1 MTHAV
6 ILAGGWGER
15 LWPMSTRRRPKQLLT
30 LGGDR
35 PLVAEALARV
45 SDLISPETTLVLTSA
60 SLRDAILSAL
70 PGVPPDRVV
79 GEPVGRNT
87 APAIALAA
95 HVLVRTDPDA
105 IMVVL
110 PADHVVRDVDAFR
123 ETLGLAL
130 KAAGGERAL
139 VTLGVRPTR
148 AETGYGYIR
157 CGEPSATDGVLL
169 VDRFVE
175 KPDAQTARAYVE
187 DGSYLWNSGMFVWR
201 ADRVLEEVA
210 RHLPDL
216 WSALDAVSGS
226 PGSEGFLEEVLRF
239 YEAAPAISID
249 YGIMEHAANVLV
261 VPAGFD
267 WDDVG
272 AWTALA
278 RVWGIDAAG
287 NAASGEVVLLES
299 ADSVVYSE
307 DGLVAVLGM
316 EGVVVASTGDA
327 TLVCPKSMAGDVRR
341 IVEELR
347 KRNLTDSQ

>member
-1 MTHAV
+1 MIHAV

-15 LWPMSTRRRPKQLLT
+15 LWPMSTRERPKQLLA
-30 LGGDR
+30 LGSER
-35 PLVAEALARV
+35 PLVADALARV
-45 SDLISPETTLVLTSA
+45 SGLAAPETTLVLTSA
-60 SLRDAILSAL
+60 SLRAAILSVL
-70 PGVPPDRVV
+70 PDVPADRVI
-79 GEPVGRNT
+79 GEPVGKNT

-95 HVLVRTDPDA
+95 HVLVREDPDA
-105 IMVVL
+105 VMVVL

-123 ETLGLAL
+123 HTLATAL
-130 KAAGGERAL
+130 EAANGERAL

-157 CGEPSATDGVLL
+157 SGGPAGTKGVSL
-169 VDRFVE
+169 VDSFVE
-175 KPDAQTARAYVE
+175 KPDGQTARSYVE

-210 RHLPDL
+210 RQLPDL
-216 WSALDAVSGS
+216 SSALDGVTGS
-226 PGSEGFLEEVLRF
+226 PGSDSFPEDVARF

-249 YGIMEHAANVLV
+249 YGIMEAAENVLV

-278 RVWGIDAAG
+278 RVWGVDAGG

-299 ADSVVYSE
+299 TDSVVYSE

-316 EGVVVASTGDA
+316 EGVVVASTGAA
-327 TLVCPKSMAGDVRR
+327 TLVCPKSMVGDVRR

-347 KRNLTDSQ
+347 RRNLTDSQ